1 MIYKLFG
8 GPADGREVEIQDDHQ
23 MQTIR
28 VPIENRHTVRW
39 DCDYKGPAFEQAE
52 YEKGEIGDAH
62 FKRIIS

>member
-1 MIYKLFG
+1 
-8 GPADGREVEIQDDHQ
+8 

-28 VPIENRHTVRW
+28 CRLKPTYGKW

-62 FKRIIS
+62 FKRIIYNDKLSREGDTPTTETP